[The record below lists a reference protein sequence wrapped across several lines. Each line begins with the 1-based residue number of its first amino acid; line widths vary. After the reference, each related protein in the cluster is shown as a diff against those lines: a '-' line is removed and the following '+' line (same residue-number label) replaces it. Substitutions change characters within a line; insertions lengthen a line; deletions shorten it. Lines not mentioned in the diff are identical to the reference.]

1 MYQISCLLKN
11 RVIYNAL
18 LMFISYSRAAWR
30 LGLLISVCFL
40 SFYAPAQQIDSQL
53 YNGLR
58 WRMIGPF
65 RGGRSIAVSGVESQP
80 NVFYFG
86 AVGGGVWKTDN
97 AGETWVPIFDSQPTQ
112 SIGALAVSQSNPDV
126 IYVGTGEADF
136 RSDLT
141 YGNGVFKSTDAGKT
155 WTSIGLRDS
164 RHISRIVIDPRNPQI
179 VLVAAMGSAY
189 GPGPERGV
197 FRSTDGGATWQK
209 VLFKDNNTGAIDL
222 ALDPDNPQTVYAVL
236 VHDQRPPWSSYPP
249 VTTGGTIYK
258 STDGG
263 ISWKPITGGGLPTSD
278 PGRIG
283 LAIARGTQGKRVYA
297 LIDTPGKDRG
307 LYRSDDAGQTWA
319 RTDSDPRI
327 SGRGWYFGEID
338 VDPKDP
344 DNVYSSN
351 VSIYES
357 KDGGKT
363 FNALKGAPGGDD
375 YHTLWINPANP
386 QIMIFGSDQ
395 GVGVTLDG
403 GKTWSSW
410 YNQATAQMYHV
421 SVDNQFPYHVYGAQQ
436 DSGSV
441 DTTSRSNDGSITF
454 RDWHPT
460 GAGESGYIAPDPK
473 DPNIVYGGST
483 FGELFRYNKR
493 TGEEQ
498 IISPEAVRNFGADPT
513 KAEFRFTWTSPVVFS
528 PQDSHTLYYGS
539 QFVMRS
545 TNQGSTWQK
554 ISPDLTGTD
563 PKASTEDALSPANAM
578 QRGHG
583 VVYTIAPSP
592 VAAGEIWAGSDTG
605 LIHLTRDG
613 GKSWSN
619 VTPPGLPL
627 WSKISLID
635 AGHFAV
641 GTAYAAIDRHRMD
654 DISAWIYR
662 THDFGKSWTRINSG
676 IPDGAYVRAVRED
689 PVRKGLLFAGT
700 ERGVFFSI
708 DDGDHWQPLQLNLPA
723 VPVHDLVVKDNDL
736 VIATHGRSFWVL
748 DDISPL
754 RELNDQIRSAD
765 AHLFKPATAMRI
777 RANTNHD
784 TPLPPEVPAGE
795 NPPPGAILYY
805 SLKSAAQ
812 GEVKL
817 EILDSAGHVVRA
829 YSSNDKPWTPPFP
842 PPFPNYWLRPE
853 APLSAQAG
861 MHRLIWD
868 LHYTAPS
875 LASPLRQGVQYSMSV
890 AAGQNS
896 AHEPEGPYA
905 LPGNYQIRLTVNGKS
920 YTQPFKLGMDPR
932 VQTSPADLQTQFA
945 LAMRL
950 SNALAQADQSLV
962 EISEIY
968 KTTPAGDNLNQL
980 AAIEP
985 APNSARGGKTSLS
998 GVAGNLGQLLVAIES
1013 VDAAPTATQTS
1024 AAEQNLQQANQLLQ
1038 QWRAIKAK

>member
-1 MYQISCLLKN
+1 MYQISWLLKN

-30 LGLLISVCFL
+30 LGLLISICFL
-40 SFYAPAQQIDSQL
+40 SFHAPAQQVDSQL
-53 YNGLR
+53 YSGLR

-86 AVGGGVWKTDN
+86 AVGGGVWKSDN
-97 AGETWVPIFDSQPTQ
+97 AGETWRPIFDGEPTQ

-164 RHISRIVIDPRNPQI
+164 RHISRIVIDPHNPQI

-197 FRSTDGGATWQK
+197 FRSTDGGSTWQK
-209 VLFKDNNTGAIDL
+209 VLFKDDNTGAIDL
-222 ALDPDNPQTVYAVL
+222 ALDPDNPQTLYAAL

-263 ISWKPITGGGLPTSD
+263 VTWKPITGGGLPAGD
-278 PGRIG
+278 LGRIG

-307 LYRSDDAGQTWA
+307 LYRSDDAGETWA
-319 RTDSDPRI
+319 RVDSDPRI

-344 DNVYSSN
+344 DTLYSSN

-357 KDGGKT
+357 KDAGKT
-363 FNALKGAPGGDD
+363 FTALKGAPGGDD

-395 GVGVTLDG
+395 GVGVTLDA

-498 IISPEAVRNFGADPT
+498 VISPEAVRNFGADPT

-539 QFVMRS
+539 QFVLRS

-563 PKASTEDALSPANAM
+563 PKASAEGALTPENAM

-613 GKSWSN
+613 GKTWTN
-619 VTPPGLPL
+619 VTPPGLPV

-635 AGHFAV
+635 AGHFAA
-641 GTAYAAIDRHRMD
+641 GTAYAAIDRHRMN

-662 THDFGKSWTRINSG
+662 THDFGKTWTRINSG

-723 VPVHDLVVKDNDL
+723 VPAHDLAVKDNDL
-736 VIATHGRSFWVL
+736 VIATHGRSFWIL

-754 RELNDQIRSAD
+754 RELNHQIRSAD
-765 AHLFKPATAMRI
+765 AHLFKPAMAMRI
-777 RANTNHD
+777 RTNTNHD

-795 NPPPGAILYY
+795 NPPPGVTLYY
-805 SLKSAAQ
+805 YLKSAAQ

-817 EILDSAGHVVRA
+817 EVLDSAGHVVRA
-829 YSSNDKPWTPPFP
+829 YSSNDQPWTPPSP
-842 PPFPNYWLRPE
+842 PAFPNYWLRPAE
-853 APLSAQAG
+853 PISAKPG

-868 LHYTAPS
+868 LHYTPPL
-875 LASPLRQGVQYSMSV
+875 LASPLKQGVQYSMSV

-905 LPGNYQIRLTVNGKS
+905 LPGNYQVRLTVNGKS
-920 YTQPFKLGMDPR
+920 YTQPFKLEMDPR
-932 VQTSPADLQTQFA
+932 VQTSPADLQKQFS

-950 SNALAQADQSLV
+950 SNTLAQADKALV
-962 EISEIY
+962 EISELY
-968 KTTPAGDNLNQL
+968 KTTPAGDKLNQL

-985 APNSARGGKTSLS
+985 APNSAKAGKTPLS

-1024 AAEQNLQQANQLLQ
+1024 AAEQNLQQANQLLR
-1038 QWRAIKAK
+1038 QWQAIKGK